1 MMMLMVMVM
10 MIATNTE
17 PLLFASPSSK
27 HSTDINSIH
36 PARAAFAWPRQSS
49 TELCLPSAQPPLPGM
64 K

>member
-10 MIATNTE
+10 TIATNTE

-36 PARAAFAWPRQSS
+36 PDSNSIDAYTITISICWC
-49 TELCLPSAQPPLPGM
+49 EN
-64 K
+64 